1 VKGQVLNY
9 DTLRGEGL
17 ISAENGE
24 RYTFA
29 GVEWKSAP
37 QQLRTGTSVDFS
49 VEGGAASAIYVVG
62 NPGAGPR
69 AIGGGAAPGQGYG
82 GAAYGHQEKSNVV
95 AALLAFFLGGFGIH
109 KFYLGY
115 NTEGAI
121 LLGTTVV
128 SWILLIVIIGFF
140 GLLAVGIIC
149 LAEAI
154 IYLTKSPA
162 DFHATYVEGRRPWF

>member
-1 VKGQVLNY
+1 MEVKGQVLNY
-9 DTLRGEGL
+9 DALKGEGL

-49 VEGGAASAIYVVG
+49 AEGSSASAIYVVG
-62 NPGAGPR
+62 NAGPGSY
-69 AIGGGAAPGQGYG
+69 AIGGGTAPGAG
-82 GAAYGHQEKSNVV
+82 YGHQERSNVV
-95 AALLAFFLGGFGIH
+95 AALLAFFLGGFGAH

-115 NTEGAI
+115 NTEGGI
-121 LLGTTVV
+121 LLGATIL
-128 SWILLIVIIGFF
+128 SWVLLLVLIGFL
-140 GLLAVGIIC
+140 GLIAITIIC
-149 LAEAI
+149 IIEAI

-162 DFHATYVEGRRPWF
+162 EFQAIYVDGRRPWF

>member
-1 VKGQVLNY
+1 MKGQVLNY
-9 DTLRGEGL
+9 DNLKGEGL

-49 VEGGAASAIYVVG
+49 PNGNAASAIYAVG
-62 NPGAGPR
+62 NAGPGMH
-69 AIGGGAAPGQGYG
+69 AIGGGTAP
-82 GAAYGHQEKSNVV
+82 GAAYGYEKSNVV
-95 AALLAFFLGGFGIH
+95 AALLAFFLGGFGAH

-121 LLGTTVV
+121 LLGTTIV
-128 SWILLIVIIGFF
+128 SWVLLIIFIGLF
-140 GLLAVGIIC
+140 GLMAVGVIC
-149 LAEAI
+149 IVEAI

-162 DFHATYVEGRRPWF
+162 EFQAIYVDGRRPWF

>member
-1 VKGQVLNY
+1 MTVKGQVLNY

-69 AIGGGAAPGQGYG
+69 AIGGHAGP
-82 GAAYGHQEKSNVV
+82 GAAYGQQEKSNVV
-95 AALLAFFLGGFGIH
+95 AALLAFFLGGFGAH

-115 NTEGAI
+115 NTEGVI
-121 LLGTTVV
+121 LLATTVV

-140 GLLAVGIIC
+140 GLMAVGIIC
-149 LAEAI
+149 LIEAI

>member
-1 VKGQVLNY
+1 MKGQVLNY
-9 DTLRGEGL
+9 DQLRGEGL

-49 VEGGAASAIYVVG
+49 VDGAAANSIYVVA
-62 NPGAGPR
+62 GASGYSGSGATP
-69 AIGGGAAPGQGYG
+69 ATYGAHGGY
-82 GAAYGHQEKSNVV
+82 EKSNVV
-95 AALLAFFLGGFGIH
+95 AGLLALFLGPLGIH

-115 NTEGAI
+115 NTEGII
-121 LLGTTVV
+121 LLVGWVM
-128 SWILLIVIIGFF
+128 SWVLLIVLIGFF
-140 GLLAVGIIC
+140 GLMAIGIIC
-149 LAEAI
+149 LVEAI

-162 DFHATYVEGRRPWF
+162 DFQATYVEGRRPWF